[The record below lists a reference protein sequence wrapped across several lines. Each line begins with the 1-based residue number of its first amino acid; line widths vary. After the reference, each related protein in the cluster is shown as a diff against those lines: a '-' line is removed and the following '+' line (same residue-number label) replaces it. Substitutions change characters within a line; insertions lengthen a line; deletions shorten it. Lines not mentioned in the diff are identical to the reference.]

1 MTLMKMIYKLVHSLF
16 PLFKF
21 DVELD
26 ALGDELLFEEES
38 APTYLEEP
46 TKNPELP
53 STSMKNPNIPV
64 NFQKLFNN
72 VNKIDRWTRKRY
84 W

>member
-1 MTLMKMIYKLVHSLF
+1 
-16 PLFKF
+16 
-21 DVELD
+21 
-26 ALGDELLFEEES
+26 
-38 APTYLEEP
+38 
-46 TKNPELP
+46 
-53 STSMKNPNIPV
+53 MKNPNIPV